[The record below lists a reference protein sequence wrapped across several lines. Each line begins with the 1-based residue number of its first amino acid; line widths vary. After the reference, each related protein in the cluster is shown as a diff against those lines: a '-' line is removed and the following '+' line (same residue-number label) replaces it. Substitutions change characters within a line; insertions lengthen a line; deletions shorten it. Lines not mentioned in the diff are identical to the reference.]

1 MNPYDRRRSRALE
14 GMEENSLMLLYSGE
28 AVPGSLDAALPFR
41 ANSHVVYLTG
51 LRRENMALLLLR
63 RREEKKALLFI
74 EEPKPKL
81 ERWTGRRMTKGQAK
95 EISGISEVFWTDELE
110 AQLSRQLTRNDW
122 ESAYFDCYRNSLR
135 DPDSYNLARAR
146 EFAAACPGVRLRDA
160 HPMLTRLRLV
170 KDEGE
175 IAAIREA
182 AELTRAGLERV
193 MARLAPGMAEYQAQA
208 EFEYEI
214 RRLGAEGTAFPTI
227 AGSGAN
233 GCLLHYE
240 ENEAVMREGQLLL
253 MDLGAAKAGYRADVT
268 RTFPV
273 SGRYS
278 ARQREIYSAVLAANL
293 AVREAARPGL
303 TLKELNGVCKRVL
316 AEKLTAMGLIERE
329 EELPRYYMHSV
340 SHHLGIDTHD
350 AALDEA
356 RLAPGM
362 VITDEPGLYID
373 EEETGVRI
381 EDDLLITEEGCLCLT
396 DGIPREAEAIEAFM
410 AEHGRRSC

>member
-1 MNPYDRRRSRALE
+1 MNVYENRRGRALE
-14 GMEENSLMLLYSGE
+14 GMADNSLMLLYSGE
-28 AVPGSLDAALPFR
+28 AVPGSLDEALPFR
-41 ANSHVVYLTG
+41 ANSHLFYLTG
-51 LRRENMALLLLR
+51 LRRENAALLLLR
-63 RREEKKALLFI
+63 RGDEKKALLFI
-74 EEPKPKL
+74 EEPKPEL
-81 ERWTGRRMTKGQAK
+81 ERWTGRRLTKERAG
-95 EISGISEVFWTDELE
+95 EISGIGEILWTDELE
-110 AQLSRQLTRNDW
+110 ARLSRLLARNEW
-122 ESAYFDCYRNSLR
+122 ENAYFDCYRNSLR
-135 DPDSYNLARAR
+135 APDSYNLARAK

-160 HPMLTRLRLV
+160 HPMLTRMRLV

-182 AELTRAGLERV
+182 ADLTRAGLERV
-193 MARLAPGMAEYQAQA
+193 MARLAPGMAEYPAQA

-214 RRLGAEGTAFPTI
+214 RMRGAEGTAFATI

-253 MDLGAAKAGYRADVT
+253 MDLGAAKGGYRADVT

-278 ARQREIYSAVLAANL
+278 ARQREIYGAVLAANL

-303 TLKELNGVCKRVL
+303 TLKELNDVCRRVL
-316 AEKLTAMGLIERE
+316 AERLAALGLVRGE
-329 EELPRYYMHSV
+329 EELSRYYMHSV

-350 AALDEA
+350 AALDGV

-381 EDDLLITEEGCLCLT
+381 EDDLLITERGCLCLT

-410 AEHGRRSC
+410 AEHGRRAC